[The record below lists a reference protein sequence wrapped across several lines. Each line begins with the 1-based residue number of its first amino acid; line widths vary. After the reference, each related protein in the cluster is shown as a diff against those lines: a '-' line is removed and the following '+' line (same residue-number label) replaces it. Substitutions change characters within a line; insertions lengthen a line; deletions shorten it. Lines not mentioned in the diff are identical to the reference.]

1 MSDDTFINEV
11 MGRLKDKGVLMIP
24 DDFIDQLIITLHAN
38 VTANNSLIE
47 IVEVENQMLAL
58 RCAIPTGSRQ
68 VDSFKEL
75 SKRIAEIAFNV
86 EDVRNEKDNKIN
98 LKADHGA
105 HSRTQ
110 IGKCGLLLSFI
121 IFMAWVAGIS
131 LLLSLVACQPVN
143 VKQIATNTNN
153 GYYTDLL
160 KKHASGKPSREL
172 LAFFVPDNSAASQA
186 VPIYSSIV
194 PHAYLSVSRGQTI
207 ISIANH
213 LLTYYDGL
221 TLQNKIAVR
230 RICRAVA
237 CVTESKT
244 CHPMLLLYSVT
255 HTQKITQG
263 GHNHA

>member
-1 MSDDTFINEV
+1 MSNNHKVKLD
-11 MGRLKDKGVLMIP
+11 LKS
-24 DDFIDQLIITLHAN
+24 H
-38 VTANNSLIE
+38 
-47 IVEVENQMLAL
+47 
-58 RCAIPTGSRQ
+58 
-68 VDSFKEL
+68 
-75 SKRIAEIAFNV
+75 
-86 EDVRNEKDNKIN
+86 
-98 LKADHGA
+98 HGA
-105 HSRTQ
+105 HA
-110 IGKCGLLLSFI
+110 GKRSLLLRFT
-121 IFMAWVAGIS
+121 IFMAWVVSIG

-160 KKHASGKPSREL
+160 KKHASGKPSRDL

-186 VPIYSSIV
+186 VPIYSSIA

-207 ISIANH
+207 IAIANH

-221 TLQNKIAVR
+221 TLQNKIAER

-244 CHPMLLLYSVT
+244 RHPILLPYSVAF
-255 HTQKITQG
+255 TQKTTQG